1 MCLIDI
7 KDDFAV
13 TRRNNLVRQV
23 TGRHL
28 KIVVLY
34 LYIIQKLELSSNSVL
49 AVRLTLQIVF
59 RNSGSNF

>member
-13 TRRNNLVRQV
+13 TRRKNLVRQV
-23 TGRHL
+23 TGRNL

-34 LYIIQKLELSSNSVL
+34 FFIIQKLGLSSNSVL
-49 AVRLTLQIVF
+49 AVRLKCK
-59 RNSGSNF
+59 